1 VRWIAVLLAAAVVA
15 APASASA
22 ARKHH
27 RVTPPHRLAKKAPK
41 HKGIAL
47 KRGAPVTLPGQ
58 PGPTSTP
65 APAQT
70 PTPTQTPPPTYP
82 SRTRVVLQEW
92 SVTSSYIVMKAGAL
106 EFNVDNLGEDD
117 HNLSIK
123 GRDDTVAVPP
133 GGSDQLDVTLAPGTY
148 TLYCSLPGHEDAGM
162 RTTLTVK

>member
-1 VRWIAVLLAAAVVA
+1 MAVLLAAAVAA

-22 ARKHH
+22 ARKRH
-27 RVTPPHRLAKKAPK
+27 RVSPPHRLAKQAPR

-47 KRGAPVTLPGQ
+47 RRGTPVTLPGQ
-58 PGPTSTP
+58 PGPTPTP
-65 APAQT
+65 TAT
-70 PTPTQTPPPTYP
+70 PTPTPTATPPPSYP
-82 SRTRVVLQEW
+82 SRTRVVLKEW

-123 GRDDTVAVPP
+123 NRDDTVAVPP
-133 GGSDQLDVTLAPGTY
+133 GGSDTLTVTLAPGTY